1 MRLSVCRHCRRE
13 GIKLFLKGDRCFTDK
28 CAISRRTYAPGQHG
42 QRRKKPSEYGLQLRE
57 KQKVKRIYGLRERQF
72 RKIFG
77 EAERSKGI
85 TGEML
90 LVLLERRLDNIVWRM
105 GFARSLKE
113 ARKWVKHGHFLVN
126 GKVVTLPSYTVQKE
140 DKIAVHEKSRTIKG
154 IIESVEGAPRRGI
167 PAWLK
172 LEKEKMEGLVADFPG
187 REQLTMPIE
196 EQLIVE
202 LYSK

>member
-1 MRLSVCRHCRRE
+1 
-13 GIKLFLKGDRCFTDK
+13 
-28 CAISRRTYAPGQHG
+28 
-42 QRRKKPSEYGLQLRE
+42 
-57 KQKVKRIYGLRERQF
+57 
-72 RKIFG
+72 
-77 EAERSKGI
+77 
-85 TGEML
+85 
-90 LVLLERRLDNIVWRM
+90 
-105 GFARSLKE
+105 
-113 ARKWVKHGHFLVN
+113 
-126 GKVVTLPSYTVQKE
+126 PSYTVQKE

>member
-140 DKIAVHEKSRTIKG
+140 DKIAVHEKTRTING
-154 IIESVEGAPRRGI
+154 IIETEEGAPRRGI